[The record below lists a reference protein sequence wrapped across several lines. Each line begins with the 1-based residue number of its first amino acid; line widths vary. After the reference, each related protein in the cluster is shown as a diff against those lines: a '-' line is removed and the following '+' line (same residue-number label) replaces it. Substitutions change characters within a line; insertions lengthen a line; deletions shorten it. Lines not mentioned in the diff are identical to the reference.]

1 MDNFKTLEEFVDYMM
16 EEHDL
21 GFLTLDDI
29 LAHVNESGH
38 GVNSETLGLIGKILK
53 LAEDYYDRC
62 MSNMMKKVNN
72 LSNSTNSSSA
82 IEELTKIDEELK
94 AEIRQYNEKLFGVLD
109 IVLRRGNG
117 NDFDLLK
124 DLAAICEV
132 SPREMDVAYFWQKH
146 EFVPDEHLPKDYIGS
161 KEYKELRSK
170 GFMDQSYSAF
180 EELNEYLAKKS
191 LNAEDAPHPL
201 SVEEFKDQCKDVP
214 ELLILKVVEFTNA
227 ALSGVMLQF
236 QRHLLEINQTQKSAL
251 EFLQQEFSIDVIDA
265 IKKLQ
270 DCKVGLAR
278 SITMSVNKIKS
289 RIPSIIRE
297 AQKRG
302 LAYTTDEKS
311 LEKSIAEIFEEV
323 FEDSGMMESE
333 EEIVRETD
341 SGKSTGKNV
350 FKKTSKGDVDKA
362 LEKFITL

>member
-94 AEIRQYNEKLFGVLD
+94 AEIRQYNEKLFGILD

-124 DLAAICEV
+124 DLV
-132 SPREMDVAYFWQKH
+132 
-146 EFVPDEHLPKDYIGS
+146 
-161 KEYKELRSK
+161 
-170 GFMDQSYSAF
+170 
-180 EELNEYLAKKS
+180 
-191 LNAEDAPHPL
+191 
-201 SVEEFKDQCKDVP
+201 
-214 ELLILKVVEFTNA
+214 
-227 ALSGVMLQF
+227 
-236 QRHLLEINQTQKSAL
+236 
-251 EFLQQEFSIDVIDA
+251 
-265 IKKLQ
+265 
-270 DCKVGLAR
+270 
-278 SITMSVNKIKS
+278 
-289 RIPSIIRE
+289 
-297 AQKRG
+297 
-302 LAYTTDEKS
+302 
-311 LEKSIAEIFEEV
+311 
-323 FEDSGMMESE
+323 
-333 EEIVRETD
+333 
-341 SGKSTGKNV
+341 
-350 FKKTSKGDVDKA
+350 
-362 LEKFITL
+362 